1 MSAVEPE
8 KATGTESVEDEDW
21 LYGEDVDN
29 GRDVAEAVGDED
41 DEKKTETEIFSA
53 LVGDVEGIITVDHQ
67 DGDADS
73 NSDSDDN
80 LRVTI
85 GDIKTDRMQSIVCV
99 SAGECRTPKSSIDV
113 IGGQTETIVCV
124 EGQRPNSTD
133 GNSMQCKTL
142 DKKVSF
148 KCFKWKSK
156 AVILKRTNPA
166 VKHVGGSIGNAGAL
180 NAGFPLPPE
189 VPPPPFTSGSG
200 HPGGSYDSR
209 CAPYFPFAAGVYP
222 HTLGPMNPWL
232 GVSDHAKAWN
242 YHSSQDN
249 PRERVKDRERT
260 RERERAREP
269 KKEQERERDQENT
282 PAFPSRSSDKERAS
296 RHRDHSGQE
305 SDRQREHER
314 EREREDRRRERR
326 HRERNERHKS
336 SRSSS
341 SWRKH
346 SIDDGESHRRH
357 RLKRSKCNKDSTDT
371 GSTE

>member
-1 MSAVEPE
+1 M
-8 KATGTESVEDEDW
+8 
-21 LYGEDVDN
+21 L
-29 GRDVAEAVGDED
+29 
-41 DEKKTETEIFSA
+41 
-53 LVGDVEGIITVDHQ
+53 
-67 DGDADS
+67 
-73 NSDSDDN
+73 
-80 LRVTI
+80 
-85 GDIKTDRMQSIVCV
+85 
-99 SAGECRTPKSSIDV
+99 PKSPSRGTRTVTVLIEGFTVNAHCAPLQCSIMTL
-113 IGGQTETIVCV
+113 GQDSGHLQNCSSCWMFPVC
-124 EGQRPNSTD
+124 S
-133 GNSMQCKTL
+133 
-142 DKKVSF
+142 
-148 KCFKWKSK
+148 
-156 AVILKRTNPA
+156 
-166 VKHVGGSIGNAGAL
+166 
-180 NAGFPLPPE
+180 GFPLPPE
-189 VPPPPFTSGSG
+189 VPPSPFTSGSG

-282 PAFPSRSSDKERAS
+282 LAFPSRSSDKERAS
-296 RHRDHSGQE
+296 RHRDHSVRE